1 MDKRRSIRVMAV
13 DDHELLTSGIRYV
26 LLSFDDME
34 LVGTASSGDEALELC
49 EQARPDVI
57 LMDMMMSGMDGPAT
71 TQAILERFPQFQIV
85 ALSSFDDQ
93 ELVQRALAAG
103 AIGYLLK
110 GVPPDELA
118 EAIRAAYAGRTTMA
132 TEAVEALVRAARP
145 SPRLGHDLTERER
158 EVLALLVEGLSNA
171 EIAKRLVLS
180 IPTVKGHVSNI
191 ISKLQ
196 AANRTEAAILA
207 VKHKLVSR

>member
-1 MDKRRSIRVMAV
+1 MDEERKIRVMAV
-13 DDHELLTSGIRYV
+13 DDHGLVTSGIRYV

-34 LVGTASSGDEALELC
+34 LVATASNGDEALDLC

-57 LMDMMMSGMDGPAT
+57 LMDMIMSGMDGTAT
-71 TQAILERFPQFQIV
+71 TRAIRERFPQVQIV

-93 ELVQRALAAG
+93 ELVQRAMAAG

-110 GVPPDELA
+110 GIRPDELA
-118 EAIRAAYAGRTTMA
+118 RAIRDAFAGRPTMA
-132 TEAVEALVRAARP
+132 REAVEALVLATQP
-145 SPRLGHDLTERER
+145 SSKLGHDLTARER
-158 EVLALLVEGLSNA
+158 EILTLLVEGLSNA
-171 EIAKRLVLS
+171 EIAERLVLS
-180 IPTVKGHVSNI
+180 LPTVKGHVRNV

-207 VKHKLVSR
+207 VRHKLVSK